1 MKDDMDDEEL
11 ESFMNLQTHHIY
23 VSEEDYEELLKI
35 LQEEELTLIKREH
48 NGT

>member
-1 MKDDMDDEEL
+1 MDDEEL

-23 VSEEDYEELLKI
+23 VSEEDYDEFLKI